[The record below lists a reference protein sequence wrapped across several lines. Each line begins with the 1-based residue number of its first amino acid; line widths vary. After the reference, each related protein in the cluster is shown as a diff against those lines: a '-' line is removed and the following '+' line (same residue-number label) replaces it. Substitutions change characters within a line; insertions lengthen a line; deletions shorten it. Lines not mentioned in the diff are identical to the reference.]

1 MTQSRGHGPHLVA
14 AVFCDQVLDE
24 KDNVLSAIR
33 IHDRFELTRI
43 RAQPGDEIPLPAK
56 GRLGPPVITFTL
68 LVILKSGDFKGRG
81 KIGIVPSTP
90 SGKILARQDV
100 ELEFLGGE
108 YGANAIVRGGLP
120 PNEEGI
126 YWFDVYFEDR
136 LLTSSPLRV
145 RFAES
150 DPPNKSVAPAEQS
163 PEGQQR
169 S

>member
-1 MTQSRGHGPHLVA
+1 MTQPRGPGPHLVA
-14 AVFCDQVLDE
+14 ALFCDQVLDE

-33 IHDRFELTRI
+33 IHDRFEVTHI
-43 RAQPGDEIPLPAK
+43 KAEPGEKIPLPAK
-56 GRLGPPVITFTL
+56 GRLGPSIVTFTL
-68 LVILKSGDFKGRG
+68 LVILRSGDYKGRG
-81 KIGIVPSTP
+81 RIGIVPVTP

-108 YGANAIVRGGLP
+108 AGANAIIRGGLP
-120 PNEEGI
+120 PNEDGI

-145 RFAES
+145 LSVES
-150 DPPNKSVAPAEQS
+150 GSPSRSSAPEEQS
-163 PEGQQR
+163 PAGQKR